1 MKVRY
6 CITML
11 FVLLLSLSRAEYTV
25 YPHLSWSLNEKILF
39 NFYEEE
45 VTERLRAMNSI
56 VTVNLDE
63 DVFPRSEDL
72 SFWTGDLP
80 NQFCIDQSFIFHSLK
95 GYFLT
100 ITFHFN

>member
-63 DVFPRSEDL
+63 DVFSQVRRFVVLDRGSSKSILYRSEL
-72 SFWTGDLP
+72 
-80 NQFCIDQSFIFHSLK
+80 
-95 GYFLT
+95 YFPLIERLLLT